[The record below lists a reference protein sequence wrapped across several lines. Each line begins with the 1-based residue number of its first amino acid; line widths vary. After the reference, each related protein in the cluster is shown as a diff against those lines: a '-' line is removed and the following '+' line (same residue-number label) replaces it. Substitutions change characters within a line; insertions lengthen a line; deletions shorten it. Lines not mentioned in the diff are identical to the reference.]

1 MHNMAVMSGTN
12 RLLDLVLFYVDSGI
26 HVIIRPLR
34 IRSLFELTW
43 PQNSRVGRSGDNLTK
58 NFNYNY

>member
-1 MHNMAVMSGTN
+1 MTNVYDQQSTHPFMHMAVMSGTN

-34 IRSLFELTW
+34 IRSLF
-43 PQNSRVGRSGDNLTK
+43 V
-58 NFNYNY
+58 